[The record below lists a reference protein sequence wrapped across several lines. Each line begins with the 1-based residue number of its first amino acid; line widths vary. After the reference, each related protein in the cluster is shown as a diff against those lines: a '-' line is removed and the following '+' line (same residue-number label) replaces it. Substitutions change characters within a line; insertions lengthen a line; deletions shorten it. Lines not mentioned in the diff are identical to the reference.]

1 MSKVLRSLDS
11 DCNHV
16 VMAFEESMDMS
27 SYTFDELMWS
37 LLAHEVKLKKD
48 EAGKEEEKG
57 F

>member
-27 SYTFDELMWS
+27 SYGFDELMWS